1 MKTYTASDVLKN
13 NTTDCLWII
22 YNKNVYDITN
32 FYPHHPGGKAL
43 LKYAGKTRKMILSQM
58 KSSLALQITLKVTFT
73 YSLIYFIMMLLIFMY
88 KVSTFTYP
96 MYIKIIEGLLIFE
109 ILPLE
114 ILKNSWAKRGNL
126 TETWAYLLL
135 SILLNILM
143 GLICLVSLTRHH
155 IFIQFID
162 I

>member
-1 MKTYTASDVLKN
+1 
-13 NTTDCLWII
+13 
-22 YNKNVYDITN
+22 
-32 FYPHHPGGKAL
+32 
-43 LKYAGKTRKMILSQM
+43 MILSQM